1 MIFIQFLFLFRRKF
15 LINEIQKEEEEE
27 EEQNSCARKY
37 NWILFVR
44 GGMPLP
50 PPPDADKIVHL
61 PPPRYCIYPSQ
72 GKLPRETL
80 SEKGRKSGGRG
91 IAGTCHSW
99 DYDDIAEETPS
110 ARPALTHPRLTF
122 PRIIKTLDNEISRWM
137 CTISAGI
144 GGDDII
150 INDSCRVIFFFF
162 FFFFYSILWD

>member
-1 MIFIQFLFLFRRKF
+1 MHESITGYYSSGEECLSPLPLMPIKLFIYPLHDIVFTRARANYRVKLCRGGGGG
-15 LINEIQKEEEEE
+15 EEE
-27 EEQNSCARKY
+27 
-37 NWILFVR
+37 
-44 GGMPLP
+44 
-50 PPPDADKIVHL
+50 
-61 PPPRYCIYPSQ
+61 
-72 GKLPRETL
+72 
-80 SEKGRKSGGRG
+80 SGGRG

-162 FFFFYSILWD
+162 FFFSYSILWD